1 MEAEK
6 IHSAVETLYKAALM
20 GSTPDDVQQVSLL
33 DADVLQV
40 TIRIPQLL
48 RRILHLHA
56 SAFLDVNLYSL
67 SVDPDYIG
75 ELDSVYITT
84 KATLNVDNGEDII
97 HMHARFSL
105 ATAQKI
111 TTMANRAESFA
122 KKLVLKN
129 KTRTHRN

>member
-6 IHSAVETLYKAALM
+6 IRSAVETLYQAALM
-20 GSTPDDVQQVSLL
+20 WSTPNDVQRVSLL

-40 TIRIPQLL
+40 TIRIPRLL
-48 RRILHLHA
+48 RRILHLHTSA
-56 SAFLDVNLYSL
+56 SLDVNLYSL

-75 ELDSVYITT
+75 ELDIVYITT
-84 KATLNVDNGEDII
+84 KATLNVENGDDFI
-97 HMHARFSL
+97 HMHARFSV
-105 ATAQKI
+105 ATAEKI

-122 KKLVLKN
+122 KKLVVLN